1 MVEVTVSS
9 VAQGA
14 LKQEVVA
21 GSHVWFADEPTGVSN
36 DEGPSPYDMLLA
48 ALGACTSMTIQMYA
62 KQKQWS
68 LGSVSVRVTY
78 NREHVED
85 CQHPDEERRVH
96 RFEREITLSGEL
108 TEDQR
113 ERLKEIAERCPVHR
127 TLAEDKEIV
136 TRLV

>member
-9 VAQGA
+9 VAPGA

-21 GSHVWFADEPTGVSN
+21 GSHVWFADEPSGISN

-62 KQKQWS
+62 KQKQWP
-68 LGSVSVRVTY
+68 LESVSVRVTY

-85 CQHPDEERRVH
+85 CEHPDEERRVH
-96 RFEREITLSGEL
+96 RFEREITLTGGL
-108 TEDQR
+108 TDERR

-127 TLAEDKEIV
+127 TLTEEKEIV
-136 TRLV
+136 TRLM